1 MENLIK
7 TTTLRFQSEKDGYSA
22 DITAV
27 KDSEGNIKTLTV
39 ASIQS
44 GDKWLG
50 DLNLT
55 ADALTEVEGI
65 SALVAKAL
73 NEAINEGNESS
84 ITNTNENEN

>member
-7 TTTLRFQSEKDGYSA
+7 TTTLRFQSKYNGYSA

-27 KDSEGNIKTLTV
+27 KASEGNIQTLTLG
-39 ASIQS
+39 SIQS
-44 GDKWLG
+44 VDKWLG

-55 ADALTEVEGI
+55 ADATSEVEGI

-84 ITNTNENEN
+84 INNTNENEN

>member
-7 TTTLRFQSEKDGYSA
+7 TTTLRFQSKNNGYSA

-27 KDSEGNIKTLTV
+27 KDSEGNIKTLTLG
-39 ASIQS
+39 SIQS
-44 GDKWLG
+44 VDKWLG

-55 ADALTEVEGI
+55 ADATSEVEGI

>member
-39 ASIQS
+39 GSIQS
-44 GDKWLG
+44 GGKWLG

-55 ADALTEVEGI
+55 ADATSEAAGI
-65 SALVAKAL
+65 AALVGKAL
-73 NEAINEGNESS
+73 NEAINEGNEVEPL
-84 ITNTNENEN
+84 NE